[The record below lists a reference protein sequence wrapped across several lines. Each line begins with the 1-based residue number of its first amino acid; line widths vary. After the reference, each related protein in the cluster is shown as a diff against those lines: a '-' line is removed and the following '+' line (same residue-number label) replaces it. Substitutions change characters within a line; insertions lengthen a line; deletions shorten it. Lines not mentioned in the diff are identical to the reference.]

1 MSRILSRSSTTMRSA
16 DLGPTPLI
24 FFSERISAERIAW
37 QNDGIFRLLRMFSA
51 DSVHGA
57 EQPEDLQFA
66 LRGKAVQAHV
76 ILADD
81 EHGVQNRL
89 VSRRRKLV
97 VGAERDVDAV
107 AYSRALNQ
115 RLREG

>member
-51 DSVHGA
+51 V
-57 EQPEDLQFA
+57 FA
-66 LRGKAVQAHV
+66 PIPFTVQSSRKIFSSRCVAKPY
-76 ILADD
+76 
-81 EHGVQNRL
+81 RL
-89 VSRRRKLV
+89 MSSSRTMSTVCRTASFPGGGSL
-97 VGAERDVDAV
+97 
-107 AYSRALNQ
+107 S
-115 RLREG
+115 